1 MSCVAFT
8 YVFRLSVSIREVD
21 SVLYTHIHEFL
32 CMSHLSYFIY
42 FPVTHTKN
50 QNQNKTKQ
58 VENENQKKEK
68 IKRSRR
74 RKEEPNVRST
84 WIFPGFRQLQKD
96 KNNANNANHYV
107 KLGKKRRTSSFQQL
121 LHLFSKYAICWQFCV
136 RVCVCVCV
144 WACTGACVRVYMCLC
159 LCIRAYMYICD
170 LCLL

>member
-1 MSCVAFT
+1 LWAARPRRREWGWGEGPSLAITAMSCVAFT

-32 CMSHLSYFIY
+32 CISHLSYFIY
-42 FPVTHTKN
+42 FPVKHILNIEFCDTHTKN

-84 WIFPGFRQLQKD
+84 
-96 KNNANNANHYV
+96 
-107 KLGKKRRTSSFQQL
+107 
-121 LHLFSKYAICWQFCV
+121 
-136 RVCVCVCV
+136 
-144 WACTGACVRVYMCLC
+144 
-159 LCIRAYMYICD
+159 
-170 LCLL
+170 

>member
-1 MSCVAFT
+1 MVGLDGGWAARPSRREWGWGEGPSLAITAMSCVAFT

-84 WIFPGFRQLQKD
+84 
-96 KNNANNANHYV
+96 
-107 KLGKKRRTSSFQQL
+107 
-121 LHLFSKYAICWQFCV
+121 
-136 RVCVCVCV
+136 
-144 WACTGACVRVYMCLC
+144 
-159 LCIRAYMYICD
+159 
-170 LCLL
+170 